1 MARQPRN
8 RSETG
13 IYHIMLRGINRQ
25 RIFEESPDYEQ
36 FLWCLERVQE
46 DSGMI
51 IYAYVL
57 MSNHVHLLIGEG
69 REALSVTMKR
79 LTVRYAGWFN
89 RKYDRV
95 GHLFQDRF
103 ASRPVD
109 DDGYFLMAL
118 MYIHFNPVVGGL
130 CTRPDQYMW
139 SSRRT
144 LGHPGSLVDST
155 SLERIVPLETVMR
168 EEGRYE
174 PAKVDPR
181 DILAYPEEN
190 NHVSDDEAW
199 ELISRTSGTESG
211 TEFQRLSVSEQEHVV
226 RTVRSQGV
234 SIRQLSRLTGL
245 NRGLILRWGSREIP
259 IYEND

>member
-1 MARQPRN
+1 MARQPRR

-25 RIFEESPDYEQ
+25 RIFEEDADYRR
-36 FLWCLERVQE
+36 FLGCVERVQE
-46 DSGMI
+46 DSGAV
-51 IYAYVL
+51 IYAYAL

-79 LTVRYAGWFN
+79 LAVRYAGWFN

-95 GHLFQDRF
+95 GHLFQDRY
-103 ASRPVD
+103 ASRPVN

-130 CTRPDQYMW
+130 CTHPDQYVW

-144 LGHPGSLVDST
+144 LGHPGSLVNFT
-155 SLERIVPLETVMR
+155 SLERIVPLEAVLR

-174 PAKVDPR
+174 PAKVDPH

-190 NHVSDDEAW
+190 GHINDNEAW
-199 ELISRTSGTESG
+199 ELICQESG
-211 TEFQRLSVSEQEHVV
+211 AASGAEFQHLPVDEQERVV
-226 RTVRSQGV
+226 QKVRSQHGT
-234 SIRQLSRLTGL
+234 IRQISRLTGL
-245 NRGLILRWGSREIP
+245 NRTLIQRWGI
-259 IYEND
+259 

>member
-1 MARQPRN
+1 MARQPRR

-25 RIFEESPDYEQ
+25 RIFEEYADYQ
-36 FLWCLERVQE
+36 YFLECLERVQE
-46 DSGMI
+46 DSGAI
-51 IYAYVL
+51 IYAYAL

-69 REALSVTMKR
+69 REALSITMKR

-103 ASRPVD
+103 ASRPVN

-130 CTRPDQYMW
+130 CEHPEQYLW

-144 LGHPGSLVDST
+144 LGRPGSLVDLA
-155 SLERIVPLETVMR
+155 SLERIVPLADVLR

-174 PAKVDPR
+174 PAKSDPH
-181 DILAYPEEN
+181 DVLAYPEESGHLHDTEVWN
-190 NHVSDDEAW
+190 M
-199 ELISRTSGTESG
+199 ISQESG
-211 TEFQRLSVSEQEHVV
+211 AGSGAEFQHLPIELQERVV
-226 RTVRSQGV
+226 RMVRSQRA
-234 SIRQLSRLTGL
+234 SIRQISRLTGL
-245 NRGLILRWGSREIP
+245 NRGTICRWGQ
-259 IYEND
+259 